1 MQASGDAP
9 RGDVTSLF
17 VSWRHGDAA
26 AFDALFSALYGEL
39 RVLAHRQA
47 MREQRDDTLRTTA
60 LVNEAYLRL
69 VDGERLAVGD
79 RGHFLALAARV
90 MRNVL
95 VDRARERG
103 RQKRGGELRR
113 VELDDE
119 LAGTSPAAS
128 DVLAVDAALER
139 LARLDARQAEVAHMR
154 VFGGMTVEEVAEVLG
169 VSTPTIKR
177 DWRKARMFLLHEL
190 NLGPDAA

>member
-1 MQASGDAP
+1 MNASGNP
-9 RGDVTSLF
+9 PNDVTGLF
-17 VSWRHGDAA
+17 VSWRHGDEA
-26 AFDALFSALYGEL
+26 AFDALFAALYGEL

-47 MREQRDDTLRTTA
+47 VREQPGDTLRTTA
-60 LVNEAYLRL
+60 LVHEAYLRL
-69 VDGERLAVGD
+69 VDGQRLAIGD

-103 RQKRGGELRR
+103 RHKRGGELRR
-113 VELDDE
+113 VELDE
-119 LAGTSPAAS
+119 EMAGSSPAAS

-139 LARLDARQAEVAHMR
+139 LGRLDARQAEVAHMR
-154 VFGGMTVEEVAEVLG
+154 VFGGMTVEEVAEFLQ

-177 DWRKARMFLLHEL
+177 DWRKARLFLMREL
-190 NLGPDAA
+190 NLGPDA

>member
-1 MQASGDAP
+1 MNASGNP
-9 RGDVTSLF
+9 PTRVTGLF
-17 VSWRHGDAA
+17 ESWRHGEEGGV
-26 AFDALFSALYGEL
+26 DALCAALYGEL

-47 MREQRDDTLRTTA
+47 VREQPGDTLRTTA
-60 LVNEAYLRL
+60 LVHGAYLRL
-69 VDGERLAVGD
+69 VDGQRLAIGD

-103 RQKRGGELRR
+103 RHKRGGELRR

-119 LAGTSPAAS
+119 MAGSSPAAS

-139 LARLDARQAEVAHMR
+139 LGRLDARQAEVAHMR
-154 VFGGMTVEEVAEVLG
+154 VFGGMTVEEVAEFLQ

-177 DWRKARMFLLHEL
+177 DWRKARLFLMREL
-190 NLGPDAA
+190 NLGPDA